1 MQDAELVVLKLIV
14 DVDNDE
20 DGRPFDFGQHSRG
33 IIVFLIVGVNN
44 EDGTQSLAFP
54 HPPRNPARTT
64 ISSNTLAPRIFLS
77 KSTFDPINGPAD
89 NNVRAFNVQATGG
102 HFGIQ
107 NPGLLSTSTKDFS
120 ISLHGTPP
128 HRSPDEDHNTPDT
141 HRASVALARWTPGS
155 CAYFEA
161 SFQLPFSPSESS
173 LRSAVLSRVK
183 DYTYRKIRRGFRS
196 RDALFF
202 VGIFKV
208 YHSDDVR
215 HERRRRHL
223 PRIVLDLRN
232 ALVKSTT
239 AVFRLIHLDAG
250 IKGALLIRYAVLG
263 LSSDPACP
271 RQGSCSHLEK
281 QSFLRVFCWPFTI
294 RAYDYDL
301 AAKNPQKGYKGL

>member
-20 DGRPFDFGQHSRG
+20 DGRPFDFGQHSKG

-77 KSTFDPINGPAD
+77 KSTFDPIDGQD
-89 NNVRAFNVQATGG
+89 DDSVRAFNVQATGG

-107 NPGLLSTSTKDFS
+107 NPGLLSTSTTDFS
-120 ISLHGTPP
+120 ISLH
-128 HRSPDEDHNTPDT
+128 
-141 HRASVALARWTPGS
+141 ASVALLLLCPTPFL
-155 CAYFEA
+155 A
-161 SFQLPFSPSESS
+161 L
-173 LRSAVLSRVK
+173 VK
-183 DYTYRKIRRGFRS
+183 TIRAMDSGKVNLGVV
-196 RDALFF
+196 A
-202 VGIFKV
+202 V

-239 AVFRLIHLDAG
+239 AVVRLIHLDAG